1 MSHVEVNNHV
11 IVEDLAHAHAFTAEP
26 VTVRDPVDVTVDWPS
41 VEECVH
47 DGVLGEDA
55 ETRAKDA
62 TEG

>member
-1 MSHVEVNNHV
+1 MNDHVHV
-11 IVEDLAHAHAFTAEP
+11 VEDLAHAHAFATEP

-41 VEECVH
+41 VKEGVY

-55 ETRAKDA
+55 KARSKDA